1 MSAATDDLTP
11 LLVQQQPGAVRYGQG
26 TLVEWNPDTF
36 ENVVE
41 WRGGRLVNRPVRS
54 AAQAIGFT
62 SGISVGLLGVIPPGG
77 GAESWW
83 IDGQIITPGTGAA
96 EQAIAFMT
104 SSLASAVAAGV
115 LGARFY
121 SHSIPLIDG
130 TVTNPGSTYTAANGP
145 ELTGVDVSDSGLC
158 LLKITAR
165 VACQI
170 NQPNGVAAGGWMS
183 VAVSGATTRS
193 PADDDALEHD
203 ITGPAADVIASSVQ
217 ATRLV
222 LLEGL
227 NPGLHTI
234 SARYRSEHVDPP
246 PDTSVIFSSRN
257 LTAWA
262 L

>member
-1 MSAATDDLTP
+1 MGTDDLTP
-11 LLVQQQPGAVRYGQG
+11 LLVPPPDAQGMRYGQG
-26 TLVEWNPDTF
+26 KLLAWNADTF
-36 ENVVE
+36 ENQVLWQGTVLTNLVVLA
-41 WRGGRLVNRPVRS
+41 G
-54 AAQAIGFT
+54 T
-62 SGISVGLLGVIPPGG
+62 SGNSFQPGQTVALIGWAPGG
-77 GAESWW
+77 GAGSWA
-83 IDGQIITPGTGAA
+83 IFGQWVTPGTGAA
-96 EQAIAFMT
+96 AQQIAFMNST
-104 SSLASAVAAGV
+104 LASAVAAGV

-121 SHSIPLIDG
+121 SESIPLIDG
-130 TVTNPGSTYTAANGP
+130 TVTNPGSTYTSANGP
-145 ELTGVDVSDSGLC
+145 VLTGVDVSDSGLC

-183 VAVSGATTRS
+183 VAVSGASTRS